1 MKQAFIF
8 ILIYIIIGDKMV
20 ITYMDIRQQSP
31 RFFLILIFLSIML
44 RKN

>member
-31 RFFLILIFLSIML
+31 ELILDINLLIFYA
-44 RKN
+44 KEK